1 MPGIEGTLM
10 PPSLKATGV
19 TKKAQTH
26 AAKPYPRN
34 PQKLQTQDC
43 VLLNLHAAA
52 RAILLKDG

>member
-1 MPGIEGTLM
+1 MPRIEGTLM

-26 AAKPYPRN
+26 AVKPYPRN

-43 VLLNLHAAA
+43 V
-52 RAILLKDG
+52 